1 MKLYVESVDPA
12 EVSACVAASGTVG
25 VAARAS
31 LLVEAA
37 RRAGQ
42 APEERLRALGAVA
55 NGPIIVELAAAAGDR
70 DALLAEARAWAAVG
84 GDVVALLPA
93 TDAGLAVV
101 RACAADRIRTGV
113 GGFRSPEQA
122 LAAVNAG
129 ASQLA
134 APVGIPGS
142 GAGELIRKLVA
153 LLRTYQA
160 AAEVVAS
167 EIQIP
172 THVIDAALA
181 SAHAAAV
188 PAAVLRDLP
197 AESVRSAEAGRR

>member
-1 MKLYVESVDPA
+1 VKLYVESVDPA

-42 APEERLRALGAVA
+42 APDERLRAIGGVA
-55 NGPIIVELAAAAGDR
+55 NGPIIVELAAAADDR
-70 DALLAEARAWAAVG
+70 DALLGEARAWAAVG
-84 GDVVALLPA
+84 AGVVALLPA
-93 TDAGLAVV
+93 TDAGLAAV
-101 RACAADRIRTGV
+101 RACAAERIRTGV
-113 GGFRSPEQA
+113 AGFHTPEQA

-153 LLRTYQA
+153 LLRTYQEV
-160 AAEVVAS
+160 AEVVANGV
-167 EIQIP
+167 QIA

-188 PAAVLRDLP
+188 PPAVLRDLP
-197 AESVRSAEAGRR
+197 AESVRNADSGRR